1 MVKRTGIFKTE
12 KAARAIGKSQL
23 LVCGEAIIT
32 HRLTPSGSVLSTFH
46 PRINKINR
54 ANMVLLFRKANALL
68 LIIAIFGAK
77 PLIHYSKIPRKL
89 SGFRYLCMRSLFNG
103 ADRN

>member
-32 HRLTPSGSVLSTFH
+32 HRLTPSGSFLSTFH

-54 ANMVLLFRKANALL
+54 ANMVLLFRKANTLL
-68 LIIAIFGAK
+68 LIIVIIGAK
-77 PLIHYSKIPRKL
+77 PLIHY
-89 SGFRYLCMRSLFNG
+89 
-103 ADRN
+103 